1 RLAGA
6 LPAAAARTGWHEF
19 DVLDSDQG
27 GSGRPAPVMAFGSR
41 LSDGALLVVANDVS
55 DLRDLRSGLRI
66 STISFGILISLLA
79 LAGGLLVGTLFL
91 RRLDQV

>member
-1 RLAGA
+1 
-6 LPAAAARTGWHEF
+6 
-19 DVLDSDQG
+19 
-27 GSGRPAPVMAFGSR
+27 MAFGSR

-91 RRLDQV
+91 RRLDQVNGAIARINDGRLNERL